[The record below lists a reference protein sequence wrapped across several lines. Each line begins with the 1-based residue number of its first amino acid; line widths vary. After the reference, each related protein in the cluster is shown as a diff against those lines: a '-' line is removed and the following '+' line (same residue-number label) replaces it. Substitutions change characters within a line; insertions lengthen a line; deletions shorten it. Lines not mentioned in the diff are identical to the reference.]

1 MQLNK
6 GPLTLLGQHPYLLL
20 YLAFFL
26 VAGVAAGVSTAKMAQ
41 DTEPVLVGAFSR
53 LQGGTYQLGPG
64 LLHSIALNLLLFM
77 LAFIPRLWPP
87 LLVASGVP
95 VALKGFFM
103 GAGIFYLEQELGL
116 QGLGWSIPLCVAP
129 GLFLVMGVL
138 LQVLSDLNERAGQPV
153 DGLPQR
159 AAGFVLVC
167 ILLESGAAPA
177 ALRAWLK

>member
-1 MQLNK
+1 ME
-6 GPLTLLGQHPYLLL
+6 LLAQHPYLLL

-26 VAGVAAGVSTAKMAQ
+26 VAGVAAGVSTARMAQ
-41 DTEPVLVGAFSR
+41 EAEPILPKAFSQ
-53 LQGGTYQLGPG
+53 LQNGAYQLWPG
-64 LLHSIALNLLLFM
+64 LLHAVALNGFLYM
-77 LAFIPRLWPP
+77 LAFAPGLWPP

-116 QGLGWSIPLCVAP
+116 AGLGWSIPLCVAP
-129 GLFLVMGVL
+129 GLFLVAGVIL
-138 LQVLSDLNERAGQPV
+138 RVLSDVSDRAGQPV

-159 AAGFVLVC
+159 AAGFVLLC

-177 ALRAWLK
+177 ALRAWFK

>member
-1 MQLNK
+1 
-6 GPLTLLGQHPYLLL
+6 
-20 YLAFFL
+20 
-26 VAGVAAGVSTAKMAQ
+26 MAQ

-77 LAFIPRLWPP
+77 LAFIPRLWLP

-153 DGLPQR
+153 EGLPQR